1 MKVGIIF
8 LVPIWACQRTTCK
21 RPLQRSHEESDVG
34 LGNTTLMPQNIPMQ
48 STHDKVSM
56 KELLKA
62 SIEFAERGGDVLVKI
77 RNGEDIGQRSKGTHD
92 DVGGDDIG
100 KDDPFSIVSPYGTI
114 WDPFIETESHKR
126 MTFAF
131 KKFFTGIHVV
141 SEEHTE
147 NPDMDS
153 VPAPSLRNREVDRII
168 TDDEFVNA
176 DEITVWIDPLDAT
189 QEYTEDLRQY
199 ATTMVCIVRGNQP
212 IAAVIHKPFE
222 KSSAWAW
229 VGHGTNLV
237 DESAKAK
244 PNSIIVSRTH
254 AGGVNDLAKAR
265 LGDNVTVI
273 PAGGAGYM
281 AWALFDG
288 TAEAYVHTT
297 LIKKWQICPGN
308 AILRHSGG
316 KMTRLNGEKI
326 NYKYDTDARIRY
338 GMIASLHKYH
348 KYQKALSGAF
358 GV

>member
-1 MKVGIIF
+1 MSDAKYSPLGKLSAIQQMQVRLGSTGIRVSPLGIGVGLLLI
-8 LVPIWACQRTTCK
+8 
-21 RPLQRSHEESDVG
+21 VG
-34 LGNTTLMPQNIPMQ
+34 LGYTTLMPQNIPMQ

-100 KDDPFSIVSPYGTI
+100 KDDPVTMG
-114 WDPFIETESHKR
+114 DTESHKR

-131 KKFFTGIHVV
+131 QKFFTGIHVV

-199 ATTMVCIVRGNQP
+199 VTTMVCIVRGTQP

-229 VGHGTNLV
+229 VGHGTNLI

-244 PNSIIVSRTH
+244 PNSIIVSRSH
-254 AGGVNDLAKAR
+254 AGGVEGVAKAG
-265 LGDNVTVI
+265 LGDDVTVI
-273 PAGGAGYM
+273 PAGGAGYK

-297 LIKKWQICPGN
+297 LIKKWDICPGD

-316 KMTRLNGEKI
+316 KMTKLSGEEI
-326 NYKYDTDARIRY
+326 NYKYDQDAKNEG
-338 GMIASLHKYH
+338 GMIASLHKYPQ
-348 KYQKALSGAF
+348 YQKALSGAF